1 MERLVAR
8 YLFDPEMTADKMIF
22 LTGPRQ
28 GGKTTF
34 ARNWLDSAGCS
45 DTYFNWD
52 DPAVMMEYRRNPL
65 FIRNIIEEKYGG
77 EPVPVVFDEIHKQK
91 KWRGILKGFYDSN
104 REKVR
109 LLVTGSSRLGMYRK
123 SGDSLVGRYFSYRIF
138 PLGIAEA

>member
-28 GGKTTF
+28 VGKTTF

-65 FIRNIIEEKYGG
+65 FFKNVVEERYKG

-91 KWRGILKGFYDSN
+91 KWRDILKGFYDSN

-123 SGDSLVGRYFSYRIF
+123 STDVS
-138 PLGIAEA
+138 